1 MTDWIP
7 LTRLRLAGSVG
18 PSTYDDK
25 SGSVRTR
32 EHEGDATECHD

>member
-1 MTDWIP
+1 MTEWIALP
-7 LTRLRLAGSVG
+7 RPRLADYVG
-18 PSTYDDK
+18 PSTYADK